1 MELPFDYIVFYL
13 FGILKYRNK
22 KTRIKRNNL
31 YFCIKKLIDFII
43 FDDKEKYEIISQ
55 FDFNEEVS
63 VLINDYFE
71 YLDLTD
77 DTLVLDSSTS
87 MYDINSILSSIEED
101 YDEEIIERIKVEIDN
116 NYEFLE
122 LLGINIQKQIASNL
136 IDLEMEIEMAY
147 NDFPRK
153 TGDDKFYY
161 NLKKLLFKR
170 KIFNM
175 TLKNNMDIEEY
186 YDICTYVSSL
196 AYNSIDD
203 CISINFMMEDDSF
216 IEDELVE
223 DPYLRA
229 IFFKEDLALF
239 NIAKRIGIDSREKEV
254 MNLKFSE
261 QKFYVTFLNFLSEE
275 MTKISEKELYYE
287 FRICKY
293 RLINV
298 LDSVCDTLYIMD
310 DKKEFSDEISFYEN
324 YSFIENK
331 IFFFIDEV
339 LKYDDDKY
347 NFDESNYF
355 NLVNYYNNII
365 KKVLVKTYY
374 YLTSDDRVIS
384 AIKNNSLYGVNKIST
399 ELLDEAI
406 NGDNK
411 KTKKRN

>member
-1 MELPFDYIVFYL
+1 
-13 FGILKYRNK
+13 
-22 KTRIKRNNL
+22 
-31 YFCIKKLIDFII
+31 
-43 FDDKEKYEIISQ
+43 
-55 FDFNEEVS
+55 
-63 VLINDYFE
+63 
-71 YLDLTD
+71 
-77 DTLVLDSSTS
+77 
-87 MYDINSILSSIEED
+87 
-101 YDEEIIERIKVEIDN
+101 
-116 NYEFLE
+116 
-122 LLGINIQKQIASNL
+122 
-136 IDLEMEIEMAY
+136 
-147 NDFPRK
+147 
-153 TGDDKFYY
+153 
-161 NLKKLLFKR
+161 
-170 KIFNM
+170 
-175 TLKNNMDIEEY
+175 
-186 YDICTYVSSL
+186 
-196 AYNSIDD
+196 
-203 CISINFMMEDDSF
+203 MEDDSF